1 MATVKIQQDM
11 IYKGCT
17 RPPLLWGVPLLPLIM
32 VLMPGMLVGMVGLAY
47 FLPMSLIAI
56 FVSLT
61 AWIWM
66 RAVTKKD
73 DQRLLQIFLRLRL
86 RSRQRNTRYWGCAAY
101 APIVYFRR
109 KLHPSRNN
117 G

>member
-1 MATVKIQQDM
+1 MAMHKLQQDV

-32 VLMPGMLVGMVGLAY
+32 ILMPGMLVGIVGLAY
-47 FLPMSLIAI
+47 LLPMSLLAML
-56 FVSLT
+56 VSVS

-73 DQRLLQIFLRLRL
+73 DQRLLQIFLRFRL
-86 RSRQRNTRYWGCAAY
+86 RSRQKNTGFWGCAAY
-101 APIVYFRR
+101 APIVYFR
-109 KLHPSRNN
+109 LHSSSL
-117 G
+117 

>member
-1 MATVKIQQDM
+1 MATVKLQQDM

-47 FLPMSLIAI
+47 FLPMSLVAI

-86 RSRQRNTRYWGCAAY
+86 RSRQKNTRYWGCAAY
-101 APIVYFRR
+101 APVVYFRR
-109 KLHPSRNN
+109 KLHTSRNY

>member
-1 MATVKIQQDM
+1 MATVKLQQDM

-47 FLPMSLIAI
+47 FLPMSLVAI

-86 RSRQRNTRYWGCAAY
+86 RSRQKNTRYWGCAAY

-109 KLHPSRNN
+109 KLHASSNN

>member
-1 MATVKIQQDM
+1 MALQKPKQDV

-32 VLMPGMLVGMVGLAY
+32 ILMPGMLVGIVGLAY
-47 FLPMSLIAI
+47 FLPVSLLSL
-56 FVSLT
+56 FVSVT
-61 AWIWM
+61 AWVWM

-86 RSRQRNTRYWGCAAY
+86 RARQKNSGFWGCAAY
-101 APIVYFRR
+101 APIVYFHRR
-109 KLHPSRNN
+109 QSSH
-117 G
+117 

>member
-1 MATVKIQQDM
+1 MAMQKLQQDV

-32 VLMPGMLVGMVGLAY
+32 ILMPGMLVGMVGLAY
-47 FLPMSLIAI
+47 LLPMSLLALL
-56 FVSLT
+56 VSVS

-73 DQRLLQIFLRLRL
+73 DQRLLQIFLRFRL
-86 RSRQRNTRYWGCAAY
+86 RSRQKNTRFWGCAAS
-101 APIVYFRR
+101 PIVYFHR
-109 KLHPSRNN
+109 HSSSP
-117 G
+117 

>member
-1 MATVKIQQDM
+1 MATVKLQQDM

-47 FLPMSLIAI
+47 FLPMSLVAI
-56 FVSLT
+56 FISLT

-101 APIVYFRR
+101 APVVYFRH
-109 KLHPSRNN
+109 KLHASSNN
-117 G
+117 

>member
-1 MATVKIQQDM
+1 MATLKPQQDV

-17 RPPLLWGVPLLPLIM
+17 RPPLLWGVPLLPLVMI
-32 VLMPGMLVGMVGLAY
+32 LMPGMLVGIVGLAY
-47 FLPMSLIAI
+47 FLPMSLAALL
-56 FVSLT
+56 VSVS
-61 AWIWM
+61 AWAWM

-86 RSRQRNTRYWGCAAY
+86 RSRQKNSGFWGCAAY

-109 KLHPSRNN
+109 HYSSR
-117 G
+117 

>member
-1 MATVKIQQDM
+1 MAMQKLQQDV

-17 RPPLLWGVPLLPLIM
+17 RPPLLWGVPLMPLVMI
-32 VLMPGMLVGMVGLAY
+32 LMPGMLVGIVGLAY
-47 FLPMSLIAI
+47 FLPLSLLALL
-56 FVSLT
+56 VST
-61 AWIWM
+61 SAWVWM

-86 RSRQRNTRYWGCAAY
+86 RSRQKNTRHWGCAAY

-109 KLHPSRNN
+109 HHSSL
-117 G
+117 

>member
-1 MATVKIQQDM
+1 MSSEKLQHDM

-17 RPPLLWGVPLLPLIM
+17 RPPLLWGVPLMPLIM
-32 VLMPGMLVGMVGLAY
+32 ILMPGMLVGIVGLAY
-47 FLPMSLIAI
+47 FLPMSLLALL
-56 FVSLT
+56 VSVS
-61 AWIWM
+61 AWFWM

-86 RSRQRNTRYWGCAAY
+86 RARQRNTRYWGCAAY

-109 KLHPSRNN
+109 RPSRRHI

>member
-1 MATVKIQQDM
+1 MSAHKLQQDL

-17 RPPLLWGVPLLPLIM
+17 RPPLLWGVPLMPLIM
-32 VLMPGMLVGMVGLAY
+32 ILMPGMLVGMVGLAY
-47 FLPMSLIAI
+47 FLPMSLLALL
-56 FVSLT
+56 VSVS

-86 RSRQRNTRYWGCAAY
+86 RSRQKNTGFWGCAAY
-101 APIVYFRR
+101 APIIYFRR
-109 KLHPSRNN
+109 HSTSL
-117 G
+117 

>member
-1 MATVKIQQDM
+1 MATVKLQQDM

-17 RPPLLWGVPLLPLIM
+17 RPPLLWGVPLMPMIM
-32 VLMPGMLVGMVGLAY
+32 ILMPTMLFGVVGLAY
-47 FLPMSLIAI
+47 FLPISLIAL
-56 FVSLT
+56 FMSCLT
-61 AWIWM
+61 WIWM

-86 RSRQRNTRYWGCAAY
+86 RARQKNSRYWGCAAY

-109 KLHPSRNN
+109 HQSSCQSR
-117 G
+117 

>member
-1 MATVKIQQDM
+1 MATGKLQQDM

-47 FLPMSLIAI
+47 FLPMSLVAI

-109 KLHPSRNN
+109 KLHASRNN

>member
-1 MATVKIQQDM
+1 MATVKLQQDM

-47 FLPMSLIAI
+47 FLPMSLVAI

-86 RSRQRNTRYWGCAAY
+86 RSRQKNTRHWGCAAY

-109 KLHPSRNN
+109 HHSSL
-117 G
+117 

>member
-1 MATVKIQQDM
+1 MSAHKLQQDI

-17 RPPLLWGVPLLPLIM
+17 RPPLLWGVPLMPLIM
-32 VLMPGMLVGMVGLAY
+32 ILMPGMLVGMVGLAY
-47 FLPMSLIAI
+47 FLPMSLLALL
-56 FVSLT
+56 VST
-61 AWIWM
+61 SAWIWM

-86 RSRQRNTRYWGCAAY
+86 RSRQKNTGFWGCAAY

-109 KLHPSRNN
+109 HPSSL
-117 G
+117 